1 MELSKEITTIV
12 ILFILLN
19 FTDIFIIYYFVIDTY
34 LTYNL
39 IISAIVWI
47 LLNASNVLSLPI
59 SFIFRRRK
67 NVRINVITFSV
78 LAFFTTK

>member
-19 FTDIFIIYYFVIDTY
+19 FTDIFILHYFVIDTY

-47 LLNASNVLSLPI
+47 LPNASNVLSLPI
-59 SFIFRRRK
+59 IFRRRK